1 MSPPARRICR
11 DGSWAFSICSR
22 QLLGRL
28 VLTTPVLHMLLGLTS
43 ASRRSA
49 GFDGCAD
56 AVVAVG
62 LGWGGTGWSGGLRWL
77 RAAKHRGEIG
87 DEERRGWRRGE
98 SLQETSPAIAKL
110 QISQLQASLSVC
122 FPLFVLLFTPA
133 VMLHV

>member
-62 LGWGGTGWSGGLRWL
+62 LGWGGTGWSGGLHWL

-87 DEERRGWRRGE
+87 DEERRGEAGGEVRAFRRLPQL
-98 SLQETSPAIAKL
+98 LQSCKSASFRHLPVSVFLYLSCFLL
-110 QISQLQASLSVC
+110 QQ
-122 FPLFVLLFTPA
+122 
-133 VMLHV
+133 